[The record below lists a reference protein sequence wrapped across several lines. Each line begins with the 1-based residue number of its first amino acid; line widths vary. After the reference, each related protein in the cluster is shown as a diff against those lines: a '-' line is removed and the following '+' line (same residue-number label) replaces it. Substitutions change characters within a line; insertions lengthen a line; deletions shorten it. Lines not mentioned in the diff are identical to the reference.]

1 MRVLKWLSILVVVA
15 MLAAA
20 CGATPEPQVVKQVV
34 TEVVEKTVI
43 ETVIVQGTAEVV
55 EKEVVVTAT
64 PAPTTAP
71 PSEPVPGGTLTISLG
86 EDFVT
91 FDPYY
96 DEQNDFFKAPIFEAP
111 LRVNLS
117 VGFEPWLAES
127 YEVSPDGLAVTL
139 KMRKGV
145 MFHNGREVKADDV
158 VWSVERA
165 LDAEKGYHL
174 SDRFT
179 TCTGATKLDD
189 YTVQI
194 NYSVNA
200 NSALDGISRLYLFPR
215 EAEATIGTVPVGT
228 GPFKFEEW
236 LPGDHLT
243 LVKFEDYRQEGMPY
257 LDKVV
262 VKPIPDV
269 QARMVNLLAGSID
282 GLWGVPLADVALLK
296 QAPGV
301 VVGANEIGG
310 GFYTLIMNVK
320 VPPFDN
326 QLVRQALQYATDR
339 DKINQLAFSGEG
351 NMIVI
356 PRAPTSWAYPEQFAN
371 YYTYDPE
378 KAKQL
383 LAEAGFPDGFKTRM
397 LVRGTS
403 GLYLDICQVWQQDL
417 AQIGVEVELLPTDL
431 PQFWPAFIG
440 SQFDIAIQA
449 TGDSTVDPSGLFEGA
464 ACCRPFRNF
473 AGITDNTTWFPGYKQ
488 VIEAARKELD
498 QAKRKTLY
506 DQAIDTMMDQAWTI
520 PIAWYQTIYALKD
533 RIQGFE
539 TIDSDGQMYLHD
551 VWLMP

>member
-1 MRVLKWLSILVVVA
+1 
-15 MLAAA
+15 
-20 CGATPEPQVVKQVV
+20 
-34 TEVVEKTVI
+34 
-43 ETVIVQGTAEVV
+43 
-55 EKEVVVTAT
+55 
-64 PAPTTAP
+64 
-71 PSEPVPGGTLTISLG
+71 
-86 EDFVT
+86 
-91 FDPYY
+91 
-96 DEQNDFFKAPIFEAP
+96 
-111 LRVNLS
+111 
-117 VGFEPWLAES
+117 
-127 YEVSPDGLAVTL
+127 
-139 KMRKGV
+139 
-145 MFHNGREVKADDV
+145 
-158 VWSVERA
+158 
-165 LDAEKGYHL
+165 
-174 SDRFT
+174 
-179 TCTGATKLDD
+179 
-189 YTVQI
+189 
-194 NYSVNA
+194 
-200 NSALDGISRLYLFPR
+200 
-215 EAEATIGTVPVGT
+215 
-228 GPFKFEEW
+228 
-236 LPGDHLT
+236 
-243 LVKFEDYRQEGMPY
+243 
-257 LDKVV
+257 
-262 VKPIPDV
+262 
-269 QARMVNLLAGSID
+269 
-282 GLWGVPLADVALLK
+282 
-296 QAPGV
+296 
-301 VVGANEIGG
+301 
-310 GFYTLIMNVK
+310 
-320 VPPFDN
+320 
-326 QLVRQALQYATDR
+326 LVRQALQYATDR

>member
-179 TCTGATKLDD
+179 NCTGATKLDD